1 MKLKLRIDM
10 NVSTPFPM
18 GLYRG
23 RLQVS
28 DFIIMLAF
36 ILEERYTCAEH
47 LNQAT
52 TTTTAEKHTLWHG
65 AKSWHKKSV
74 KNWLPFAQQSMCST
88 YGHYIYSSSPSIS
101 CAFAIVR
108 KTGTQLILSFA
119 IEVYTLLSS
128 LSTSR
133 NNRFSMHTAMCSL
146 DRERTLRVP
155 LNHSPLPFFFIF
167 LLFCLFFIIIISFHL
182 CCWNHSHFY
191 SQPLDCITL
200 FSFTSSFS
208 FKVNSLQWAHVIYC
222 SDSPFR
228 IHHCYCG
235 ANLVNGILNL
245 SATSSRMFVCY
256 FALRNQFIW
265 ITQQNNV
272 VCLSTRLVY

>member
-1 MKLKLRIDM
+1 MIWQHGFTHRKAKQLSTEFVPRENTFLLRCFFFFIGASNQMKLKLRIDM
-10 NVSTPFPM
+10 NVSTPFPK

-155 LNHSPLPFFFIF
+155 
-167 LLFCLFFIIIISFHL
+167 
-182 CCWNHSHFY
+182 
-191 SQPLDCITL
+191 
-200 FSFTSSFS
+200 
-208 FKVNSLQWAHVIYC
+208 
-222 SDSPFR
+222 
-228 IHHCYCG
+228 
-235 ANLVNGILNL
+235 
-245 SATSSRMFVCY
+245 
-256 FALRNQFIW
+256 
-265 ITQQNNV
+265 
-272 VCLSTRLVY
+272 